1 MRTAHLG
8 RPRPD
13 DAPHRARILRRARW
27 VRSQEAPQLLAWS
40 GRRARRGASTAHQ
53 LVDKSRAGGKGA
65 AAAVWKSVGPK
76 GRASTTSQAASR
88 HARMHSEYK
97 AQRRAV
103 SPPARAPQHLVAD
116 ATVSRLEERHA
127 LRPHARPAGEG
138 ARTASRNRTGRSIA
152 AAPAHHTSM
161 GALARAR
168 RRSPSS
174 LF

>member
-27 VRSQEAPQLLAWS
+27 VRLQEAPQLSAWS

-53 LVDKSRAGGKGA
+53 DKSRAGGQGA

-88 HARMHSEYK
+88 HAHGDHK

-116 ATVSRLEERHA
+116 ASVSRLEDRNA

-168 RRSPSS
+168 RRSPS
-174 LF
+174 L